1 MAVKVSIFL
10 CGLVATILAM
20 ATKFV
25 HLLWIISADVMY
37 SMMTPQVICVFYL
50 AQWANEYGACFGFVL
65 ALLLRGLVGEPIM
78 GLPDVL
84 PLPWDK
90 IQEDGHRHR
99 LFPFRTVIVVI
110 SIGAILL
117 VSRFS
122 VWLSEKGLLRKINN
136 AETDANIHYM
146 APVDSKMV
154 ENRQLNEELSHLSS
168 QGVTN
173 DGEIH

>member
-1 MAVKVSIFL
+1 MVKVSIFL

-20 ATKFV
+20 TTKFV
-25 HLLWIISADVMY
+25 HLLWIISSDVLY

-65 ALLLRGLVGEPIM
+65 ALLLRGLVGEPVM

-90 IQEDGHRHR
+90 MQEDGHRHR
-99 LFPFRTVIVVI
+99 LFPFRTAIVLI
-110 SIGAILL
+110 DIGAILL

-122 VWLSEKGLLRKINN
+122 IWLSEKGLLRRINH
-136 AETDANIHYM
+136 AEADTNIHHM
-146 APVDSKMV
+146 TPVGSKM
-154 ENRQLNEELSHLSS
+154 EERGQRNEELSHFSS
-168 QGVTN
+168 L
-173 DGEIH
+173 